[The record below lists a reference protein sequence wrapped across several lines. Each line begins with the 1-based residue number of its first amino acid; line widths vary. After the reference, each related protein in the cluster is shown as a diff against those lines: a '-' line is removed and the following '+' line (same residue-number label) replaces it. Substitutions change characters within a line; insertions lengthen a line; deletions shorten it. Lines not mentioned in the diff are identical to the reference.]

1 MLPAA
6 SGQPYKEL
14 VRTPKL
20 MLIRGDGQDGTIFPL
35 ERREVSLGRSKCDI
49 VFPDDP
55 AISPRHCSFH
65 VADGRVHVRDEGSTN
80 GVFLRIHTPT
90 ALSDNQIFLC
100 GEQVFRFE
108 RFRPVPVTI
117 GVDGAVFGGT
127 PISPWRFRVIQIL
140 AGGHIGLAFCAR
152 KRSMTIGREDCDI
165 NFYSDPYISHY
176 HARLE
181 ERGGQYVLTDLDS
194 RNGTFVR
201 IQEQALLEPGDHVF
215 VGRQLMRLEEA

>member
-1 MLPAA
+1 LPAA

>member
-1 MLPAA
+1 
-6 SGQPYKEL
+6 
-14 VRTPKL
+14 
-20 MLIRGDGQDGTIFPL
+20 MLIRGDGPDGALFPL
-35 ERREVSLGRSKCDI
+35 GRREVTLGRVKCDI

-55 AISPRHCSFH
+55 ALSPQHCTFQIS
-65 VADGRVHVRDEGSTN
+65 DGRVHVRDAQSTN
-80 GVFLRIHTPT
+80 GVFLRIHAPT
-90 ALSDNQIFLC
+90 ALTDGQIILC

-108 RFRPVPVTI
+108 RFRPVPVTV

-127 PISPWRFRVIQIL
+127 PVSPWRFRVAQVL
-140 AGGHIGLAFCAR
+140 AGGHVGLAFCAR

-165 NFYSDPYISHY
+165 NFYQDPYISHY

-201 IQEQALLEPGDHVF
+201 IQDQVLLEPGDHLF
-215 VGRQLMRLEEA
+215 VGRQLLRLDEG

>member
-1 MLPAA
+1 M
-6 SGQPYKEL
+6 
-14 VRTPKL
+14 RTPKL
-20 MLIRGDGQDGTIFPL
+20 MLIRGDGQDGTLFPL
-35 ERREVSLGRSKCDI
+35 ERREVTLGRAKCEI
-49 VFPDDP
+49 AFPDDP
-55 AISPRHCSFH
+55 AISPRHCTFH

-127 PISPWRFRVIQIL
+127 PISPWRFRVVQIL

-165 NFYSDPYISHY
+165 NFYQDPYISHY

-215 VGRQLMRLEEA
+215 VGRQLLRLEDA

>member
-1 MLPAA
+1 M
-6 SGQPYKEL
+6 
-14 VRTPKL
+14 RTPKL
-20 MLIRGDGQDGTIFPL
+20 MLIRGDGQDGTIFAL
-35 ERREVSLGRSKCDI
+35 ERREVSLGRDKCDI

-55 AISPRHCSFH
+55 AISPRHCTFH
-65 VADGRVHVRDEGSTN
+65 VTDGRVHVRDEGSTN